1 MASIEEII
9 FIPGDLVQYFGPPIL
24 NPQRWDLIVSSDNGI
39 INSNEIGVIL
49 ETDKLLRI
57 ADVFF
62 QTNQVV
68 VQRITF
74 NRLKYVK

>member
-1 MASIEEII
+1 MTEYEEII

-24 NPQRWDLIVSSDNGI
+24 NPPRWDLIVSNDSGI
-39 INSNEIGVIL
+39 INSTEIGIII
-49 ETDKLLRI
+49 ESDKLLRI

-62 QTNQVV
+62 QKNQIIIE
-68 VQRITF
+68 RITF